1 MLRLSAL
8 VQRMALWLLLLGA
21 LGMIISML
29 LGVADVVGTKFLGV
43 PVPGTL
49 EVTESTMVLIVFG
62 ALAYTQSRRGHI
74 RVELLY
80 NHVGPRAKSFMEATT
95 HLLAFVYFALLAWQG
110 FNEVLYS
117 WEIREATM
125 GAVRFPLYPARF
137 LLFIGTLLLL
147 VQLALDLLQDLGR
160 MWRGEAPP
168 PAPPPRAQTTEGAL
182 PQGS

>member
-1 MLRLSAL
+1 MQRLSTVVQRLAL
-8 VQRMALWLLLLGA
+8 VLLLLGA
-21 LGMIISML
+21 VGMIISMF
-29 LGVADVVGTKFLGV
+29 LGVADVIGTKFLGR

-80 NHVGPRAKSFMEATT
+80 NHVGPRGKSFMEATT
-95 HLLAFVYFALLAWQG
+95 HFLAFVYFALLAWQG
-110 FNEVLYS
+110 VSEVLYS

-137 LLFIGTLLLL
+137 LLFIGTALLLL
-147 VQLALDLLQDLGR
+147 QLALDLILDVGR
-160 MWRGEAPP
+160 LRRGEAPP
-168 PAPPPRAQTTEGAL
+168 PPPGSTATEGAL